1 MRKFTIMIRPATAG
15 AMRDARWGGAAR
27 VSRTC
32 APVATATANSAQQ
45 P

>member
-15 AMRDARWGGAAR
+15 AMRDVRRGEAAR
-27 VSRTC
+27 S
-32 APVATATANSAQQ
+32 APATMATANSAQQ